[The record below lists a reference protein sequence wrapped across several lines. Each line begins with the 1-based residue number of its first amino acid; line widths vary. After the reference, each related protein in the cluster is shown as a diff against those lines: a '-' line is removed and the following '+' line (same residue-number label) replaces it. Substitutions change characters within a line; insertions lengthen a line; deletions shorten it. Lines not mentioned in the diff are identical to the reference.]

1 MDLIDIVFFALVGLI
16 CLLGVALT
24 IAMPAL
30 SLMDYVG
37 PADEPKQE

>member
-1 MDLIDIVFFALVGLI
+1 MDLIDILFFAFVGLI
-16 CLLGVALT
+16 CLLVVALT

-37 PADEPKQE
+37 PAADPEQE